1 MINQLISLQELNQLM
16 IAIEIWNKKQQKSVS
31 LSLFQIFR

>member
-16 IAIEIWNKKQQKSVS
+16 IAIEIWNKTTTKSVS
-31 LSLFQIFR
+31 LNLRQIFR